1 MSIHQL
7 VKNSIYQLIF
17 TLQHQNFKK
26 SFSKLIFENRKYY
39 MNANKSM
46 KAESLEFTRLKVN
59 SPNIHFEGS
68 YQGPT
73 P

>member
-1 MSIHQL
+1 M
-7 VKNSIYQLIF
+7 
-17 TLQHQNFKK
+17 
-26 SFSKLIFENRKYY
+26 IFENGKYY

-73 P
+73 T

>member
-1 MSIHQL
+1 M
-7 VKNSIYQLIF
+7 
-17 TLQHQNFKK
+17 
-26 SFSKLIFENRKYY
+26 IFENGKYY
-39 MNANKSM
+39 MNAIKSM
-46 KAESLEFTRLKVN
+46 KAESLKFTRLKVN

>member
-26 SFSKLIFENRKYY
+26 SFSKLIFENGKYY